1 MLPTVFLSLEGGDEK
16 FVNQVQRFLPDGLA
30 YFYPRSFANGEQL
43 ISAME
48 ERVGQATMFAL
59 FASKKSLAS
68 PWVGFE
74 LDRARIAKIKS
85 PKFRILVIPIDREV
99 THTDLPAWMR
109 EFWISRVGD
118 GPREIAR
125 YIRQALV
132 SGPLSYLPGNQIYGR
147 GAMVD
152 RAIGAVG
159 EIVLRTE
166 QTPNVFILAGNNG
179 IGRRTFKRKLL
190 AEGFPGTPELGF
202 GPEFVLPQFAD
213 LADLYRALR
222 QEIETDL
229 SMSAIVADMSA
240 FGKASV
246 LTQAEEVAGRLS
258 HFADLGQ
265 AVTVVTGNGIY
276 EDKGYLKH
284 WVPELFRQLADD
296 RRIKLVVVTNRLL
309 HENELRAH
317 PNVLQLLV
325 LPLNERDIRTL
336 MIGSAS
342 ALGVKP
348 ELPANEVIRTIGG
361 HPGIARATAALVA
374 RKGPAVVNS
383 DPSDLFELQEDVLGE
398 SLNFANL
405 NEMQKDVLS
414 VLSWVPQLSGDTLRH
429 VILDRHQVEPKR
441 FADTVS
447 ELILVCLVE
456 VSGANY
462 LIASPV
468 RSLFRR
474 LHGYGSQELMTTF
487 STALRKEWELA
498 KQNDELRAELLD
510 ALAYMAALEGGSLPP
525 EFRALLLPSTL
536 QQVVRETY
544 DRGHDDREALNR
556 VVVWGMPAMKM
567 GMDETTREEI
577 LSYVVRALSRL
588 GDEKSVEELL
598 DFIDKRGYRSR
609 FYLRA
614 FYIRVHKND
623 YRDAITH
630 LRKAQEVKKYMK
642 QVVGDLGRCYQRLGM
657 WGPLHDLVTE
667 QKDYI
672 GRNSVLLDVHI
683 GMLIAEGAFDAAER
697 AIRTLRSLAN
707 QEVFA
712 EGRVAMLMMRRDQ
725 NFKGAQEMLTDLL
738 QRGVSGQAY
747 IRKLRAFAA
756 ASAGDF
762 RAAREDAEFLKARVG
777 NHVIQNIEARIKLAQ
792 GDPYGAESELKKIGQ
807 LTAQDE
813 LLLARILDA
822 KANDPATPFSD
833 RGRLRDQATRIRDKN
848 RMLDEYEIER

>member
-1 MLPTVFLSLEGGDEK
+1 MLPTVFLSFEGGDEK

-74 LDRARIAKIKS
+74 LDRARVEKIKS
-85 PKFRILVIPIDREV
+85 PKFRILVISIDPEV
-99 THTDLPAWMR
+99 THADLPAWMH
-109 EFWISRVGD
+109 EFWVSRVGN

-132 SGPLSYLPGNQIYGR
+132 SGPLSHLPGNLIYGR
-147 GAMVD
+147 GALVD
-152 RAIGAVG
+152 RAIGSMG

-166 QTPNVFILAGNNG
+166 QTPNVLILAGNTG
-179 IGRRTFKRKLL
+179 IGRRTFKRKFLTE
-190 AEGFPGTPELGF
+190 AFPATPELGF
-202 GPEFVLPQFAD
+202 GPEFILPQFAD
-213 LADLYRALR
+213 LADFYRALR

-229 SMSAIVADMSA
+229 PMSTIVTDLSA
-240 FGKASV
+240 FVKASV
-246 LTQAEEVAGRLS
+246 LTQAEEVTRRLL

-265 AVTVVTGNGIY
+265 SVTFVTGNGIY
-276 EDKGYLKH
+276 EDKGYLKP

-296 RRIKLVVVTNRLL
+296 RRMKLVVVTNRLL
-309 HENELRAH
+309 HENELRKL

-325 LPLNERDIRTL
+325 PKLEEADIRTL
-336 MIGSAS
+336 MIGAAS
-342 ALGVKP
+342 AFGVKP

-383 DPSDLFELQEDVLGE
+383 DPSDVFALQEDVLGE

-414 VLSWVPQLSGDTLRH
+414 VLSWVPQLSGDTLRRI
-429 VILDRHQVEPKR
+429 VMGRHQVEPER

-447 ELILVCLVE
+447 ELILICLVE

-474 LHGYGSQELMTTF
+474 LHGYGSEELRTAF
-487 STALRKEWELA
+487 STALHEEWELA
-498 KQNDELRAELLD
+498 KQNDEMRAELLD
-510 ALAYMAALEGGSLPP
+510 AIAYMAALEGGSLPS

-544 DRGHDDREALNR
+544 DRGHDDRETLHR
-556 VVVWGMPAMKM
+556 VVAWGKPAMKM
-567 GMDETTREEI
+567 AMDETTREEI

-588 GDEKSVEELL
+588 GDEKSTEELL
-598 DFIDKRGYRSR
+598 DLFDNRGYRSR

-614 FYIRVHKND
+614 FYMRVHKDD
-623 YRDAITH
+623 YQGAIPI

-657 WGPLHDLVTE
+657 WGPLHHLVE
-667 QKDYI
+667 DQKDYI
-672 GRNSVLLDVHI
+672 GRNPVLLDVHI
-683 GMLIAEGAFDAAER
+683 GMLIAQGAFDEAER
-697 AIRTLRSLAN
+697 AIRTLRSLAH
-707 QEVFA
+707 QKIFA

-738 QRGVSGQAY
+738 QRGVSGQTY

-756 ASAGDF
+756 ASAGDI
-762 RAAREDAEFLKARVG
+762 RTAREDAEFLKARVG
-777 NHVIQNIEARIKLAQ
+777 NHGIQSIDARIKLAQ
-792 GDPYGAESELKKIGQ
+792 GDPHGAESELRKIGQ

-822 KANDPATPFSD
+822 QANDHATSFSD
-833 RGRLRDQATRIRDKN
+833 RGRYREQAARIRENN
-848 RMLDEYEIER
+848 RMLDEYEVER